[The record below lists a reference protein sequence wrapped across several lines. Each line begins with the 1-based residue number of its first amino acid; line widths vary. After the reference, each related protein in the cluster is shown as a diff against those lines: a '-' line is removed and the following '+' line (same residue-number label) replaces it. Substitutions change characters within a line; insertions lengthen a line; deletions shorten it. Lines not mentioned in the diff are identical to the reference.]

1 MTDRETIQTDS
12 APAAIGPYAQAV
24 RAGGL
29 LFMSGQIPLAP
40 DTMEIV
46 AGGVEAQTRQVFENL
61 SAVAAAAGGGLG
73 DALKLT
79 IFLTDLGDFAAVNGV
94 MEEYFSDPLPARATV
109 QVAALPKGAM
119 VEVEAV
125 LMLKGRS

>member
-40 DTMEIV
+40 DTMEMA
-46 AGGVEAQTRQVFENL
+46 AGGIEAQTRQVFENL
-61 SAVAAAAGGGLG
+61 SAVAAAAGAGLG
-73 DALKLT
+73 DAVKLT
-79 IFLTDLGDFAAVNGV
+79 IFLTDLGDFAAVNAV
-94 MEEYFSDPLPARATV
+94 MAEYFSDPLPARATV

-125 LMLKGRS
+125 LLLGD

>member
-1 MTDRETIQTDS
+1 MTDRETIRTDS

-46 AGGVEAQTRQVFENL
+46 AGGIEAQTRQVFENL
-61 SAVAAAAGGGLG
+61 SAVAAAAGAGLG
-73 DALKLT
+73 DAVKLT
-79 IFLTDLGDFAAVNGV
+79 IFLTDLGDFAAVNAI
-94 MEEYFSDPLPARATV
+94 MAECFSDPLPARATV

-119 VEVEAV
+119 VEVEAI
-125 LMLKGRS
+125 LSLGD

>member
-125 LMLKGRS
+125 LMLKGRG